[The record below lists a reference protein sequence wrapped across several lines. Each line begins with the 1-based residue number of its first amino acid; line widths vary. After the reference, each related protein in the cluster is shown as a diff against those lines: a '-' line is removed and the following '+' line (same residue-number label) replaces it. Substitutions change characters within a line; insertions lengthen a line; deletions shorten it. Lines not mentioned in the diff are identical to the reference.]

1 MERFFRSLK
10 TEWIPT
16 TGYRSFTEAENAVVK
31 YIIGYYSQVRPHSY
45 NGGLTPN
52 ESEKRYWLEYKSVA
66 KISWPL
72 QTAIILGGVNAATQD
87 PEYDCV
93 RKDTNMCMDSE
104 GKIKEKCLIKE

>member
-16 TGYRSFTEAENAVVK
+16 TGYRSFAEAENAVVK

-72 QTAIILGGVNAATQD
+72 HSSIRHESITLCFLFLKHVSSCGAYLITQRFNV
-87 PEYDCV
+87 EWS
-93 RKDTNMCMDSE
+93 K
-104 GKIKEKCLIKE
+104 